1 MSEWAEKTAAQIMAD
16 FGKVECPRI
25 AAAVLS
31 DPIKHFHVKIRL
43 RFRVRAYKV
52 LRKERPAVW
61 RRLVSGDT
69 YRPYRRNPRRPY
81 IKNRFDPSNP
91 F

>member
-16 FGKVECPRI
+16 FGKIECSGI

-52 LRKERPAVW
+52 LRLERPSV
-61 RRLVSGDT
+61 RRQHVRRHPPLKSGK
-69 YRPYRRNPRRPY
+69 RLNE
-81 IKNRFDPSNP
+81 KV
-91 F
+91 